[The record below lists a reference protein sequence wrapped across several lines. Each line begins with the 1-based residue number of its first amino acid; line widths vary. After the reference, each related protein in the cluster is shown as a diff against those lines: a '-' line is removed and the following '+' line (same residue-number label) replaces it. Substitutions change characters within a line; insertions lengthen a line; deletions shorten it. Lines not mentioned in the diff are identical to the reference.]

1 MPSTE
6 VYATAAD
13 IRARIDLTSIADDT
27 ILLAYATAV
36 SRLIDGFMGRPQTGF
51 VALAVAAARVFAGT
65 GERYLF
71 INENIEITAVKLK
84 DALTDATFDKTLAAN
99 EFQTFRGSYANPN
112 FNDLPYSAIMLT
124 ANATVA
130 SFLSGNAIN
139 HFDNFTVRDTSSKR
153 PALPTVEITAKWGY
167 ALAVPEVIKEATV
180 MQSVRIYKR
189 LQGSMADALLSS
201 DLGQARFISKLDKD
215 VQVLLEFSGIKKPKF
230 AGR

>member
-6 VYATAAD
+6 VYATAD
-13 IRARIDLTSIADDT
+13 EIRTRMGMDSTDDNV

-36 SRLIDGFMGRPQTGF
+36 SRLIDGFMGRKETGF
-51 VALAVAAARVFAGT
+51 KALAAATARVFAGT

-71 INENIEITAVKLK
+71 INENIEVTAVKLK
-84 DALTDATFDKTLAAN
+84 DALTDSTYDKTLVAT
-99 EFQTFRGSYANPN
+99 EYESFRGSFSNPN
-112 FNDLPYSAIMLT
+112 FNDLPYSAIMLS
-124 ANATVA
+124 ANATVG

-139 HFDNFTVRDTSSKR
+139 YFEDTINNTKA
-153 PALPTVEITAKWGY
+153 PQLPTVQITAKWGY
-167 ALAVPEVIKEATV
+167 AENVPEVIKEATV

-189 LQGSMADALLSS
+189 LQGGMADALLTG
-201 DLGQARFISKLDKD
+201 DLGQSRFISKLDKD

>member
-1 MPSTE
+1 MSSTI
-6 VYATAAD
+6 VYATAAE
-13 IRARIDLTSIADDT
+13 IRARIDMTSVADDV
-27 ILLAYATAV
+27 ILLAFATAV

-71 INENIEITAVKLK
+71 TNENIEVTAVKLK
-84 DALTDATFDKTLAAN
+84 DALTDATFDKILAAN
-99 EFQTFRGSYANPN
+99 EFETFRGSYSNPN
-112 FNDLPYSAIMLT
+112 FNDLPNSGIMLT
-124 ANATVA
+124 GNSTVG

-139 HFDNFTVRDTSSKR
+139 YFENSANDISAKR

-167 ALAVPEVIKEATV
+167 AETVPEVIKEATV

-189 LQGSMADALLSS
+189 LQGGMADALLTSE
-201 DLGQARFISKLDKD
+201 LGQSRFISELDKD
-215 VQVLLEFSGIKKPKF
+215 VKVLLNFSAIKKPKF